1 VNSLRLRLTF
11 AYALALALVL
21 GVVTLVMSL
30 FAFQLV
36 ARPTM
41 DAVRM
46 SVAAA
51 RRIIAVNRSASA
63 QTLEKRIV
71 RAASRPG
78 VSIIVIPNAGLHNAL
93 PPGDGFK
100 DLPPPDILGRVG
112 LRPQFLQLKS
122 ATIVIAPDSRRIASA
137 VGRYVSAVVWAFL
150 AALVVA
156 WLFARWITGQAL
168 VPLALV
174 TAELERFGRGDF
186 SPRPLRTNDRSEMG
200 RLTVAYNAAV
210 EQVAAAFE
218 ERARVEAEMR
228 SLLGD
233 AGHALRTPLTVVSGF
248 IDALDRGAVDDS
260 SMRDRAFRALRVES
274 ARMRALVEGLM
285 SLARLEQI
293 ENREARALSVGEA
306 ARTAIGIVREARGG
320 DITLRLAGED
330 TALADP
336 AEVHEA
342 IVNLVENAVKYGGR
356 TPVLVSIWREGN
368 YVLVR
373 VQDQGPGI
381 PEADRTLLF
390 QRFFRGSNSTHI
402 EGSGL
407 GLAIAKRAIQRCGG
421 SIELENGGSGKTAF
435 ILRLPAA

>member
-1 VNSLRLRLTF
+1 
-11 AYALALALVL
+11 
-21 GVVTLVMSL
+21 
-30 FAFQLV
+30 
-36 ARPTM
+36 
-41 DAVRM
+41 
-46 SVAAA
+46 
-51 RRIIAVNRSASA
+51 
-63 QTLEKRIV
+63 
-71 RAASRPG
+71 
-78 VSIIVIPNAGLHNAL
+78 
-93 PPGDGFK
+93 
-100 DLPPPDILGRVG
+100 
-112 LRPQFLQLKS
+112 
-122 ATIVIAPDSRRIASA
+122 
-137 VGRYVSAVVWAFL
+137 
-150 AALVVA
+150 
-156 WLFARWITGQAL
+156 
-168 VPLALV
+168 
-174 TAELERFGRGDF
+174 
-186 SPRPLRTNDRSEMG
+186 MG

-330 TALADP
+330 TAFADP

-342 IVNLVENAVKYGGR
+342 IVNLVENAVKYGAR
-356 TPVLVSIWREGN
+356 TPVLVSICREGN